1 MKVNTALLQIDIAFG
16 DPKANRTKVERYF
29 HEAMKQKTDVV
40 VLPELWTTGYDL
52 GRLDEIADRG
62 AEETVG
68 FISALAKEYSV
79 NVVGGSVAKQTA
91 NGDVTNT
98 MLVIN
103 REGELVKEYSKAHLF
118 RLMSEEKFLKEGNED
133 GNFELDGEPC
143 AGVICYD
150 IRFPEWI
157 RTHML
162 QGSKTLYVVAEW
174 PKPRVD
180 HWRALLIS
188 RAIENQC
195 YVVAC
200 NRVGSDPNN
209 EFGGHSIIIDPW
221 GKVVAEADD
230 RQELVLRGEIDT
242 SEVDT
247 IRDRM
252 TIYEDRRPELYKI

>member
-1 MKVNTALLQIDIAFG
+1 MNIAIIQMDIAFG
-16 DPKANRTKVERYF
+16 DPKANERKVEQYF
-29 HEAMKQKTDVV
+29 HEACQSATDVV

-52 GRLDEIADRG
+52 DRLDEIGDLEAAG
-62 AEETVG
+62 AIQ
-68 FISALAKEYSV
+68 FIGQLAKKYGV
-79 NVVGGSVAKQTA
+79 NVVAGSVAKRSQDGA
-91 NGDVTNT
+91 ITNT
-98 MLVIN
+98 MLVID
-103 REGELVKEYSKAHLF
+103 RDGKLVKEYSKAHLF
-118 RLMSEEKFLKEGNED
+118 RLMNEEKYLQEGNTD
-133 GNFELDGEPC
+133 GLFEIDGELS

-162 QGSKTLYVVAEW
+162 AGAKTLFVVAEW

-209 EFGGHSIIIDPW
+209 EFAGHSIIVDPW
-221 GKVVAEADD
+221 GKVVAEADGV
-230 RQELVLRGEIDT
+230 EETVLRGAIDMG
-242 SEVDT
+242 EVDA
-247 IRDRM
+247 IRERM
-252 TIYEDRRPELYKI
+252 TIYEDRRPELYKL